1 VPHFLSSVSRSP
13 SRQGVSLFGMV
24 DATCLFSVGHHQV
37 CGEPAVD
44 QVGIAPPGGGRL
56 YEVPACEHHLQL
68 MVETYIG
75 AARIAVSVGS
85 GIDEPGQ
92 APGKEPPDRT

>member
-1 VPHFLSSVSRSP
+1 
-13 SRQGVSLFGMV
+13 MA
-24 DATCLFSVGHHQV
+24 DATCLFSVGHHQA

-44 QVGIAPPGGGRL
+44 QVGIAPPGGGQL

-75 AARIAVSVGS
+75 AAHAAPPEKSATG
-85 GIDEPGQ
+85 EPGQ
-92 APGKEPPDRT
+92 APGNGNAARGR